1 MEVKPTY
8 CTVLQ
13 YFLNHKI
20 SVNKALASC
29 LQLSGFHRCPFGNV
43 MKYLG
48 CPKITQGRMGQRTC
62 GLILIQNTYQLH
74 LLLNSCSG
82 RIIIAFF
89 FLFLNEDIA
98 VSQEGVASKTL
109 KERGSIYHS

>member
-74 LLLNSCSG
+74 AEHEFWGMWSSLVLGHGLSSWSSWALEHKLSSCG
-82 RIIIAFF
+82 PQA
-89 FLFLNEDIA
+89 
-98 VSQEGVASKTL
+98 
-109 KERGSIYHS
+109 

>member
-1 MEVKPTY
+1 MKVKPTY

-20 SVNKALASC
+20 SVNKALAFC
-29 LQLSGFHRCPFGNV
+29 PQLSGFHRCPFGNV

-62 GLILIQNTYQLH
+62 GLILIQYTYQLH
-74 LLLNSCSG
+74 LLLNSCSC
-82 RIIIAFF
+82 RIISFF
-89 FLFLNEDIA
+89 FLFLSFSLNRSDPCFLF
-98 VSQEGVASKTL
+98 V
-109 KERGSIYHS
+109 HSFIL